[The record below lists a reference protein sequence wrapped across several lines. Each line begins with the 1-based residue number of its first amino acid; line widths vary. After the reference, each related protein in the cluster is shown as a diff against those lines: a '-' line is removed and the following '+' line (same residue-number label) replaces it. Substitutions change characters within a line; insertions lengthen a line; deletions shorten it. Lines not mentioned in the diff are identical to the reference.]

1 MTKVESIEKEIES
14 LNRDELTA
22 LRRWFFEYDS
32 AAWDR
37 EIQTDIESGK
47 LERLADAALDAHT
60 SGKSREL

>member
-1 MTKVESIEKEIES
+1 MTKIESIEKEIEL

-22 LRRWFFEYDS
+22 LQRWFIEHDS

-47 LERLADAALDAHT
+47 LERLADAALDAYA
-60 SGKSREL
+60 SGESREL